1 MAKTDRPKTK
11 IDLDQAE
18 KLGMLQCTYKECS
31 AWLGIA
37 ESTLKSHKE
46 FSAAFKKGK
55 EKGKLSLRRSQF
67 KLAEKNAGMAIWLG
81 KQYLEQKD
89 PDKDSNEIRS
99 HQTETIDFE
108 YEEVKS

>member
-1 MAKTDRPKTK
+1 MAKTGRPKTK

-81 KQYLEQKD
+81 KNYLGQKD
-89 PDKDSNEIRS
+89 PDKDIIQQEDQDELFNKLK
-99 HQTETIDFE
+99 
-108 YEEVKS
+108 EVL